1 MLPFVKQAL
10 RLERTLHFDANQIV
24 NGVKEVL
31 IQKPKP
37 GNKLFVFV
45 WKCAGNTEKK
55 EE

>member
-1 MLPFVKQAL
+1 MPLVKQAL
-10 RLERTLHFDANQIV
+10 RLERTLRFKANQIF
-24 NGVKEVL
+24 NGVKDVL

-45 WKCAGNTEKK
+45 WKCAENTEKK